1 MSGCSIK
8 QERYNLMKR
17 NQRVIIISIC
27 IIVIFGFL
35 RWLNHP
41 LPQYVGSKTIPE
53 LIDSVD
59 VFTDNYGVPH
69 VFAQNED
76 DLFFIAG
83 YIAATERLFQLT
95 TVALAVRGELSYTF
109 GDDFIS
115 SDIYLRTWRIHDT
128 ATKIVN
134 AMKPENKRIFDTFC
148 AGINK
153 RIDEV
158 KHDPPIEFKVLGI
171 DPPYWD
177 PTIVA
182 GYARMM
188 AHEMQGSWKSEIVF
202 GAVASYFKKE
212 KLIELIP
219 GDESS
224 MQTISQSSMK
234 NLKPVFDKIL
244 ANEFDVRSI
253 LGDPSA
259 DIGSNNWVV
268 SGELTESGK
277 PILANDPHLAFTQP
291 PRWFEIHIKGGRFNT
306 SGVCIAGI
314 PIPVIG
320 QNENVAWGF
329 TNSMVDDVDFFI
341 ETLDPNDSTQ
351 YLWGNE
357 WRKIKFIE
365 EKISRKNGT
374 DTTITIRMT
383 HHGPIISDIHPL
395 LKKSD
400 VAMSMS
406 WTGHWVT
413 TEMDAWIKLNTMENW
428 DDFTKGVELFGVP
441 GQNIVYADIE
451 GNIGWRPAVFIPI
464 RKQGSSLVPRPG
476 DDPSYDWK
484 GKVPYNEMPF
494 LYNPPKQYISTAN
507 NKTIDD
513 SFPYYI
519 SGLWA
524 DPSRAEQIVRRL
536 DTLENINVHDMKS
549 IQLDVTSP
557 FSEFVVPY
565 FIEVER
571 KDDEGNIKR
580 AFQFL
585 KEWDFVED
593 VDSEAALIF
602 HSVLRNLTLN
612 IYGDEFALLG
622 DNYLEAYTGLKY
634 LVHRRLRDILASGNS
649 SWIDNINT
657 RDRKESLN
665 EIIRLSI
672 KDAIGELEDSY
683 GDNISNWKWGDAHS
697 VTHKH
702 MLSKIKIINW
712 LFNLEVGP
720 FRSGGS
726 DKTPNAGGYSFNRPY
741 KQTSGA
747 SMRRIVDFN
756 NMNET
761 QFIIP
766 TGQSG
771 IPSSPH
777 YKDQAEMY
785 RKGLYRTTYFD
796 EDYIRNSDQFRHM
809 KFLP

>member
-1 MSGCSIK
+1 MNKKWI
-8 QERYNLMKR
+8 L
-17 NQRVIIISIC
+17 IISVCLVC
-27 IIVIFGFL
+27 IFIFL
-35 RWLNHP
+35 QWLEHP
-41 LPQYVGSKTIPE
+41 LPKYSGSITVSD
-53 LIDSVD
+53 LVDTVD
-59 VFTDNYGVPH
+59 VYTDSYGVPH
-69 VFAQNED
+69 VFAKNED

-83 YIAATERLFQLT
+83 YIAASERLFQLA
-95 TVALAVRGELSYTF
+95 TVALAVRGELSMAF
-109 GDDFIS
+109 GDDFLS

-128 ATKIVN
+128 AIKIVD
-134 AMKPENKRIFDTFC
+134 AMKPENKKIFDTFC
-148 AGINK
+148 SGINQK
-153 RIDEV
+153 IDEV
-158 KHDPPIEFKVLGI
+158 KNDPPIEFKILGI

-188 AHEMQGSWKSEIVF
+188 AHEMQGSWKSEIVY

-212 KLIELIP
+212 KLLELIP
-219 GDESS
+219 GYNDSLEL
-224 MQTISQSSMK
+224 ISQQSMK
-234 NLKPVFDKIL
+234 DLKPALDSIL
-244 ANEFDVRSI
+244 ASEFNIRSV

-268 SGELTESGK
+268 SGEITESGK

-341 ETLDPNDSTQ
+341 ETINPNDSTQ
-351 YLWGNE
+351 YQWGNE
-357 WRKIKFIE
+357 FRNIEFIE
-365 EKISRKNGT
+365 EKIFRKNGR

-406 WTGHWVT
+406 WTGHWIT
-413 TEMDAWIKLNTMENW
+413 TEMDAWVKLNTMENW
-428 DDFTKGVELFGVP
+428 DDFTEGVELFGVP
-441 GQNIVYADIE
+441 GQNIVYADNK
-451 GNIGWRPAVFIPI
+451 GNIGWRPAVFVPI
-464 RKQGSSLVPRPG
+464 RKEGSSLIPRPG
-476 DDPSYDWK
+476 NNPAYDWQ
-484 GKVPYNEMPF
+484 GKVPYSEMPF
-494 LYNPPKQYISTAN
+494 LFNPSKNYISTAN
-507 NKTIDD
+507 NKTIDN

-536 DTLENINVHDMKS
+536 DTLDKIDINDMKS

-565 FIEVER
+565 ILSVET
-571 KDDEGNIKR
+571 GNEDGNLKR

-585 KEWDFVED
+585 KEWDFVEG

-602 HSVLRNLTLN
+602 HATLRNLILN

-622 DNYLEAYTGLKY
+622 NNYLEAYTGLKY
-634 LVHRRLRDILASGNS
+634 LTHRKLREILSGDKS
-649 SWIDNINT
+649 SWVDNINT
-657 RDRKESLN
+657 PEHKESLN
-665 EIIRLSI
+665 EIIVLSI
-672 KDAIGELEDSY
+672 KNAIQELENSY
-683 GDNISNWKWGDAHS
+683 GTNISNWKWGDAHS

-702 MLSKIKIINW
+702 MLSKIKLINW

-785 RKGLYRTTYFD
+785 ANGQYRTTYFD
-796 EDYIRNSDQFRHM
+796 EEYIRNSDQFRHL
-809 KFLP
+809 KFTP

>member
-1 MSGCSIK
+1 MGGYSIK
-8 QERYNLMKR
+8 QERYSLIKR
-17 NQRVIIISIC
+17 NKIVIIISIC

-41 LPQYVGSKTIPE
+41 LPQYTGLKIIPE

-134 AMKPENKRIFDTFC
+134 AMKPENKRIFDIFC

-158 KHDPPIEFKVLGI
+158 KHDPPIEFKILGI

-219 GDESS
+219 GDENFT
-224 MQTISQSSMK
+224 QTISQSSMK
-234 NLKPVFDKIL
+234 NLKPAFDKIL

-357 WRKIKFIE
+357 WRKISFIE
-365 EKISRKNGT
+365 
-374 DTTITIRMT
+374 
-383 HHGPIISDIHPL
+383 
-395 LKKSD
+395 
-400 VAMSMS
+400 
-406 WTGHWVT
+406 
-413 TEMDAWIKLNTMENW
+413 
-428 DDFTKGVELFGVP
+428 
-441 GQNIVYADIE
+441 
-451 GNIGWRPAVFIPI
+451 
-464 RKQGSSLVPRPG
+464 
-476 DDPSYDWK
+476 
-484 GKVPYNEMPF
+484 
-494 LYNPPKQYISTAN
+494 
-507 NKTIDD
+507 
-513 SFPYYI
+513 
-519 SGLWA
+519 
-524 DPSRAEQIVRRL
+524 
-536 DTLENINVHDMKS
+536 
-549 IQLDVTSP
+549 
-557 FSEFVVPY
+557 
-565 FIEVER
+565 
-571 KDDEGNIKR
+571 
-580 AFQFL
+580 
-585 KEWDFVED
+585 
-593 VDSEAALIF
+593 
-602 HSVLRNLTLN
+602 
-612 IYGDEFALLG
+612 
-622 DNYLEAYTGLKY
+622 
-634 LVHRRLRDILASGNS
+634 
-649 SWIDNINT
+649 
-657 RDRKESLN
+657 
-665 EIIRLSI
+665 
-672 KDAIGELEDSY
+672 
-683 GDNISNWKWGDAHS
+683 
-697 VTHKH
+697 
-702 MLSKIKIINW
+702 
-712 LFNLEVGP
+712 
-720 FRSGGS
+720 
-726 DKTPNAGGYSFNRPY
+726 
-741 KQTSGA
+741 
-747 SMRRIVDFN
+747 
-756 NMNET
+756 
-761 QFIIP
+761 
-766 TGQSG
+766 
-771 IPSSPH
+771 
-777 YKDQAEMY
+777 
-785 RKGLYRTTYFD
+785 
-796 EDYIRNSDQFRHM
+796 
-809 KFLP
+809 